1 MGNSSEVG
9 LASPPVEA
17 DDLSK
22 AQGEVL
28 VSATAAGGERSALA
42 HFFSPSS
49 VAIIGATDREGSVG
63 RTVARNLLSADYKGR
78 VYFVNPGRKEV
89 FGQPCFPSIG
99 AIPATADLAVIVT
112 PARTVPTVAAECV
125 KAGAKSLVV
134 ISAGFKE
141 KGPAGVALEEEI
153 QQALHGSR
161 TRLIGPNCLG
171 LMNPWTGLNATF
183 AHDIVC
189 PGNVAFLSQ
198 SGALLTAILDWSLTE
213 RVGFSGIVSTGSML
227 DVGWGDLLSYFG
239 EDPRTQSILLYME
252 SIGDARSFL
261 SAAREVSFTKPII
274 VIKAG
279 RTEAASRAAAS
290 HTGAL
295 TGSDEVYDAAFQRC
309 GVLRVQSISDIFHLA
324 EALGKQPRPRG
335 NRLMILTNAGG
346 PGVLATDA
354 LMANGGALAPLSE
367 AALNALNA
375 FLPAHWSRANPID
388 ILGDADA
395 ERYARAIEIA
405 IQDPNSDGLLAILAP
420 QGMTD
425 PALVAERLRPYA
437 KSRRKPLLASWMG
450 GKAVAPGV
458 EMLNNAGI
466 PTFSYP
472 DTAARIFEAMWRY
485 SRNLRALYETPF
497 VADDLGDREV
507 RREKVRALLNRA
519 VASGRTLLS
528 EIESKE
534 ILQLYGIPT
543 VPTLLATTP
552 EDAVRK
558 AKDVVYPVVLKLHS
572 ETVAHKT
579 EVDGVKLNLSSDDAV
594 REAYR
599 AIQSSVIA
607 KKGPNAFLGVTVQP
621 MIRLQGYE
629 LILGS
634 SVDSQFG
641 PVLLFGSGGQLV
653 EVYRDRAL
661 ALPPLNTT
669 LARRVIEQTKIFR
682 ALQGVRGRA
691 AIDIKALETLLVRFS
706 LLIVEQPRICE
717 IDINPLLASPDG
729 LLSLDARVVLF
740 ASLVK
745 DDQLPRSPI
754 RPYPSQ
760 YTFRWKMNDG
770 SDVTIRPI
778 RPEDEPL
785 MVNFHGT
792 LSEASIRSRFFH
804 MQKLDTRIAHERL
817 IRKCFIDYD
826 REIALVAERRS
837 PETGQQELL
846 GIGRL
851 KREENP
857 RDAELGILVTD
868 RYQAAGLGTEILGR
882 LIDVARRENIN
893 RVVATILSENQAMLK
908 LARRFQFALR
918 SSDDASALTGTLDL
932 DHPPPTT

>member
-1 MGNSSEVG
+1 M
-9 LASPPVEA
+9 
-17 DDLSK
+17 
-22 AQGEVL
+22 
-28 VSATAAGGERSALA
+28 SATAAGDRSALA
-42 HFFSPSS
+42 HFFSPGS
-49 VAIIGATDREGSVG
+49 VAVIGATDREGSVG
-63 RTVARNLLSADYKGR
+63 RTVVRNLLSGAFKGN
-78 VYFVNPGRKEV
+78 VYPVNPGRKEL
-89 FGQPCFPSIG
+89 FGKPCFPSIG
-99 AIPATADLAVIVT
+99 AIPQAVDLAVIVT
-112 PARTVPTVAAECV
+112 PAPTVPALVEECV
-125 KAGAKSLVV
+125 RVGAKSLVV

-141 KGPAGVALEEEI
+141 KGAVGVALEEQI
-153 QQALHGSR
+153 RQALSGSR
-161 TRLIGPNCLG
+161 ARLIGPNCLG
-171 LMNPWTGLNATF
+171 LMNPSAGLNATF
-183 AHDIVC
+183 AHDIVR

-213 RVGFSGIVSTGSML
+213 KVGFSGIVSTGSML

-239 EDPRTQSILLYME
+239 EDPKTQSILLYME

-261 SAAREVSFTKPII
+261 SAAREVSFTKPVI

-324 EALGKQPRPRG
+324 GALGKQPRPRG

-354 LMANGGALAPLSE
+354 LIASGGALAPLSE
-367 AALNALNA
+367 ATQNALNAL
-375 FLPAHWSRANPID
+375 LPAHWSQGNPID
-388 ILGDADA
+388 ILGDADPD
-395 ERYARAIEIA
+395 RYARALEIA
-405 IQDPNSDGLLAILAP
+405 IQDPHSDGLLAILAP

-437 KSRRKPLLASWMG
+437 KSHRKPLLVSWMG

-458 EMLNNAGI
+458 EILNNAGI
-466 PTFSYP
+466 PTFPYP

-485 SRNLRALYETPF
+485 TRNLRALYETPF

-507 RREKVRALLNRA
+507 RREKVRLLLNRA
-519 VASGRTLLS
+519 AASRRTLLS

-543 VPTLLATTP
+543 VPTLLATSA

-558 AKDVVYPVVLKLHS
+558 AKEVVYPVVLKLHS
-572 ETVAHKT
+572 ETVTHKT
-579 EVDGVKLNLSSDDAV
+579 EVDGVKLNLSSDEAV

-621 MIRLQGYE
+621 MIGLQGYE

-641 PVLLFGSGGQLV
+641 PILLFGSGGQLV
-653 EVYRDRAL
+653 EVYGDRAL

-669 LARRVIEQTKIFR
+669 LARRAIEQTKIFT

-691 AIDIKALETLLVRFS
+691 PVDIRALETLLVRFS
-706 LLIVEQPRICE
+706 LLIVEQPRIRE

-729 LLSLDARVVLF
+729 ILSLDARVVLF
-740 ASLVK
+740 GSDVK

-760 YTFRWKMNDG
+760 YTSRWKMKDG

-785 MVNFHGT
+785 MISFHGT
-792 LSEASIRSRFFH
+792 LSEASVRSRFFH

-837 PETGQQELL
+837 PETGQPELL

-857 RDAELGILVTD
+857 RNAELGILVTD
-868 RYQAAGLGTEILGR
+868 HFQAAGLGTEILSR
-882 LIDVARRENIN
+882 LIDVAHRENIS
-893 RVVATILSENQAMLK
+893 RVVATILSENQATLK
-908 LARRFQFALR
+908 LARRFQFALSR
-918 SSDDASALTGTLDL
+918 SDDPATLNGILDL
-932 DHPPPTT
+932 DHLPPTA